1 MYSKTTFFGMVIAAF
16 ARFSSVLRLGSLTSL
31 LLYGS
36 MSGASDFGTTGLIT
50 LPTARMQADGSLT
63 ATLALN
69 DVSDLYNITFQATPF
84 IEATFRYA
92 IFDPRVDR
100 AKAKDANRDRSY
112 GVKLRLLQEGRKLPA
127 LALGIRDVL
136 GTGVWSGEYLVAS
149 KSIAAFD
156 ISAGL
161 GWGRLAGRET
171 FSSPFEWISDGFAER
186 PSGSVGGV
194 VGGEVRATS
203 FFRGGVGLFGG
214 VRYSVPNL
222 PVQLIAEYSSDDY
235 RREVGLGTLQK
246 SSPVNFGVAWAIVDG
261 ITIAASY
268 QQGAFAGLTL
278 SSTLNF
284 KKRPDRQ
291 FEQFY
296 SVAIQQGRNIAPER
310 LDLDAW
316 YDRLLFDAE
325 RSGLRIHAAYF
336 QPGDDHVGFTIS
348 NDRYAIWADALNQ
361 FFLLSEIHL
370 PDALRKITVETLE
383 DNLVGN
389 AVQYQR
395 VNIVKSL
402 GRVSDHQRLNQA
414 GDPAGIKILPG
425 SQLVRPAHRTDFG
438 YPKLALGADLALRV
452 QLMDPDAPLKH
463 QLYIKGTGR
472 IALSESY
479 NIWSA
484 VTIDVSNDFTTK
496 RTSDSVL
503 PRVRSEVNQYL
514 TKGENALDFLFL
526 ERRTS
531 ISSSLH
537 SVAYV
542 GILEEMFG
550 GAGVEFLYEPF
561 ASRWALGANLNWV
574 KQRDFD
580 KRFSFRDYQA
590 ITGHTSV
597 YYASP
602 WFDLDFGL
610 HVGQYLAK
618 DLGYTFETRRT
629 FDNGFSIGG
638 FFTRTN
644 VSAIDFGEGSFDKG
658 MFLSIPYSLLL
669 PRNTRGRYS
678 TIVRSIERDGG
689 RRLEGIVGNLWWNR
703 RATRFDAL
711 QNNRDRIAP

>member
-1 MYSKTTFFGMVIAAF
+1 MVIAAF

-395 VNIVKSL
+395 VNIVKSS
-402 GRVSDHQRLNQA
+402 GRVSVHQRLNQA
-414 GDPAGIKILPG
+414 TDPAGIKILPG

-550 GAGVEFLYEPF
+550 GAGVELLYEPF

>member
-1 MYSKTTFFGMVIAAF
+1 VYSKTTFFGMVIAAF

-194 VGGEVRATS
+194 IGGEVRATS

-348 NDRYAIWADALNQ
+348 NDRYTIWADALNQ

-395 VNIVKSL
+395 VNIVKSS
-402 GRVSDHQRLNQA
+402 GRVSVHQRLNQA
-414 GDPAGIKILPG
+414 TDPAGIKILPG

-580 KRFSFRDYQA
+580 KKFSFRDYQA
-590 ITGHTSV
+590 FTGHTSV

>member
-1 MYSKTTFFGMVIAAF
+1 MYSKTTLFETVIVAIASLSR
-16 ARFSSVLRLGSLTSL
+16 ALRLVSLIPAI
-31 LLYGS
+31 LYGS
-36 MSGASDFGTTGLIT
+36 MSGASDFGSTGLIT

-69 DVSDLYNITFQATPF
+69 DVSDLYNITFQATPS

-100 AKAKDANRDRSY
+100 TKAKDDLRDRSY
-112 GVKLRLLQEGRKLPA
+112 EVKFRLLQESRKLPA
-127 LALGIRDVL
+127 VAIGARDIL
-136 GTGVWSGEYLVAS
+136 GTGVWSGEYIVGS
-149 KSIAAFD
+149 KSIKGFD
-156 ISAGL
+156 VSVGV
-161 GWGRLAGRET
+161 GWGRLAGRRS
-171 FSSPFEWISDGFAER
+171 FSNPLEIFSGDFANRPRSDG
-186 PSGSVGGV
+186 GS
-194 VGGEVRATS
+194 VGGEVRVKS
-203 FFRGGVGLFGG
+203 FFRGDVGLFGG
-214 VRYSVPNL
+214 VRYSVPSKPWAFTL
-222 PVQLIAEYSSDDY
+222 EYTSDTY
-235 RREVGLGTLQK
+235 QREVRLGSLRK
-246 SSPVNFGVAWAIVDG
+246 SNPINYGFEWTVTEGVKL
-261 ITIAASY
+261 AASY
-268 QQGAFAGLTL
+268 QQGSFLGLTL
-278 SSTLNF
+278 SSTVNF
-284 KKRPDRQ
+284 KKRPDRR

-348 NDRYAIWADALNQ
+348 NDRYAVWADALNQ

-395 VNIVKSL
+395 VNIVKSS
-402 GRVSDHQRLNQA
+402 GRVSVHQRLNQA
-414 GDPAGIKILPG
+414 TDPARIKILPG

-590 ITGHTSV
+590 FTGHTSV

-711 QNNRDRIAP
+711 QNNRGRIAP

>member
-1 MYSKTTFFGMVIAAF
+1 VYSKTTFFGMVIAAF

-348 NDRYAIWADALNQ
+348 NDRYTIWADALNQ

-395 VNIVKSL
+395 VNIVKSS
-402 GRVSDHQRLNQA
+402 GRVSVHQRLNQA
-414 GDPAGIKILPG
+414 TDPAGIKILPG

-580 KRFSFRDYQA
+580 KKFSFRDYQA
-590 ITGHTSV
+590 FTGHTSV